1 MPAYDVFVTIEAATI
16 QDALNR
22 VMYPD
27 GEPTKGIIDISAYPE
42 SS

>member
-1 MPAYDVFVTIEAATI
+1 MPTYSVFVTIEAATI

-27 GEPTKGIIDISAYPE
+27 GEPTQGIVDISA
-42 SS
+42 SLDAS